1 MPKTYGVYCYTFGEV
16 DVFIAREK
24 GYFIKKDISSGE
36 DFVCEITLKLV
47 SRSTPSDRG
56 ITYLLRFEEPV
67 K

>member
-1 MPKTYGVYCYTFGEV
+1 MIVLPKTYGVYCYNFGEV

-24 GYFIKKDISSGE
+24 GGE
-36 DFVCEITLKLV
+36 DFVCEITLRRV

-56 ITYLLRFEEPV
+56 ITYLLRFEELI